1 LEHRKQ
7 KAIMTTSSR
16 RSTTKQPLLLAAASA
31 LLLIVAALAAPAPA
45 EAARRLQQQQ
55 PPMSAP
61 GQAQVFEGK
70 APVTCRCSR
79 IYLPQCGADGKT
91 YSNPCMRECERVAFR
106 AEGPCAEGAAAAAA
120 GGDDK
125 AAPAAAADPS
135 KVRAGCADG
144 GRVCAAVFMPICG
157 TDGKTYGNECEFACR
172 PTDVEKASDG
182 ECGAA
187 EAEEAE
193 GEEEE
198 EDEEA
203 PAEEEE
209 TKDAT
214 APVPVAGSTSTTRP
228 GCDVPRAC
236 TMEFNPICGTDGKT
250 YGNPCAFECRPVG
263 VEKRAKGACGDGK
276 DAPTTPPTPAPT
288 AGGATSPDPV
298 RGPAACA
305 CPLIY
310 APVCTEDGRTLSN
323 ACAAKCAGA
332 RVAKT
337 GPCAD
342 KAGAGAGAGGS
353 GPAVVPPGP
362 AATACPCPRNFAPV
376 CAKDGRTFN
385 NACLA
390 RCAGAAVA
398 KEGACAGKEGSGGKA
413 PVSSPAP
420 TGADC
425 KCDRSFRQVCGRD
438 GKTYNN
444 VCLMQCA
451 GVEFKAAGACGPAG
465 AASVRLAAPLA
476 AATPAANPRTPT
488 AAPMTSSAASLDQSC
503 GCTGPFRG
511 LCAAFR
517 RAFTPA
523 ACT

>member
-1 LEHRKQ
+1 
-7 KAIMTTSSR
+7 MTTSR
-16 RSTTKQPLLLAAASA
+16 RSIAKQPLLLAVSAA
-31 LLLIVAALAAPAPA
+31 LLVLLAATPAPA

-55 PPMSAP
+55 MSAP

-106 AEGPCAEGAAAAAA
+106 AEGPCAQGAAGSG

-125 AAPAAAADPS
+125 AAPATAPADAAADPS
-135 KVRAGCADG
+135 KVRPGCGDG

-172 PTDVEKASDG
+172 PTDVEKAYDG
-182 ECGAA
+182 ECGAE
-187 EAEEAE
+187 EAAE

-198 EDEEA
+198 DNDEAA

-228 GCDVPRAC
+228 GCDVARAC
-236 TMEFNPICGTDGKT
+236 TMEYNPICGTDGKT

-263 VEKRAKGACGDGK
+263 VEKRAQGECKA
-276 DAPTTPPTPAPT
+276 APT
-288 AGGATSPDPV
+288 AAPAPPATGATGPSAPV
-298 RGPAACA
+298 RGPAASCV

-323 ACAAKCAGA
+323 ACAARCAGA
-332 RVAKT
+332 RVART

-353 GPAVVPPGP
+353 GPAAVVPPGP
-362 AATACPCPRNFAPV
+362 AAACPCPRDFAPV

-390 RCAGAAVA
+390 RCAGAAIA
-398 KEGACAGKEGSGGKA
+398 KEGACAEEEGSGGKA
-413 PVSSPAP
+413 PAAASSPAP
-420 TGADC
+420 AAAAADC

-444 VCLMQCA
+444 MCLMQCA
-451 GVEFKAAGACGPAG
+451 GVEFKAAGACAAGPGG
-465 AASVRLAAPLA
+465 AASARPAAP
-476 AATPAANPRTPT
+476 
-488 AAPMTSSAASLDQSC
+488 PMASSAASLEDQSC
-503 GCTGPFRG
+503 GCTGLFRG
-511 LCAAFR
+511 LCAALR